1 MNSVPQKFQRKE
13 IDPVQL
19 EILEMLPLS
28 RQQKDNLIML
38 LLSEQEVITQQRM
51 GPVDVS
57 YNAETQEPLVLSCSL
72 PESRQ

>member
-38 LLSEQEVITQQRM
+38 LLSEREITEQHKESA
-51 GPVDVS
+51 GALDNS
-57 YNAETQEPLVLSCSL
+57 DTPLR
-72 PESRQ
+72 PA